1 MSKVIYRGKERT
13 HVTVGAGGMY
23 DFADPQSAW
32 DSISDSSI
40 TKPYLIELSPG
51 IYTQAG
57 QGSSLPAWHFSD
69 KTDISIVGTPA
80 AILKKTGTLTGGV
93 CAVGLEGEI
102 AERIWLD
109 GFTIINVLTGAAP
122 QGAPPEGALYIGG
135 ENQSGALTLPY
146 DDIHVVNMNLL
157 GSHDGL
163 QIFGTQAPSG
173 GPTVPPLV
181 HVRGNYIASRH
192 DAYTIKGGV
201 ILRSGWN
208 QIIADS
214 GSDFGGRLPSVNNWK
229 TTGIHYNH
237 ALGIHADD
245 AGRGEAF
252 STHTC
257 EQITVITNGN
267 VNVGGAQ
274 PWGAGIL
281 NYLGG
286 VGMMGYPQ
294 EYNDC
299 QIRVIN
305 RFDQDVELFGIACNR
320 GRFAEDEF
328 RFNGGSIFVHN
339 ESTGSSSPSVVAGV
353 DVRDGS
359 TTPPEC
365 RVRINGTA
373 ILAIN
378 DKAASN
384 AYSLQCQDQAAN
396 VIKHSGIMSDQGLNT
411 AGGGVITHVAPR
423 TDSA

>member
-1 MSKVIYRGKERT
+1 MAKVVWMGKERH
-13 HVTVGAGGMY
+13 HVSVGKGGMY
-23 DFADPQSAW
+23 DFTNLQDAW
-32 DSISDSSI
+32 DGITDSAL
-40 TKPYLIELSPG
+40 TNPYLIDQEPG
-51 IYTQAG
+51 VFEQAG
-57 QGSSLPAWHFSD
+57 QGGGLPAWYLAN
-69 KTDISIVGTPA
+69 KTDIAVVGHKST
-80 AILKKTGTLTGGV
+80 ILKKTGVLTGGV
-93 CAVGLEGEI
+93 CAVGGDGLL
-102 AERIWLD
+102 AERIWLE

-122 QGAPPEGALYIGG
+122 QGAPPEGALYIGREG
-135 ENQSGALTLPY
+135 QHPTTLPF
-146 DDIHVVNMNLL
+146 DDVHVVNMNLL

-163 QIFGTQAPSG
+163 QIFGTEAPSG
-173 GPTVPPLV
+173 GPTVPPLL

-192 DAYTIKGGV
+192 DAYAIKGGV

-208 QIIADS
+208 QIVANS
-214 GSDFGGRLPSVNNWK
+214 GSTFGGRLPSVNNWK

-257 EQITVITNGN
+257 EQITVICDGN
-267 VNVGGAQ
+267 INVGGAQ

-286 VGMMGYPQ
+286 AGMMSYPQ
-294 EYNDC
+294 EWNGC
-299 QIRVIN
+299 QIRVVN
-305 RFDQDVELFGIACNR
+305 KFNEDVSLFGIECDRA
-320 GRFAEDEF
+320 RFAEDEF

-339 ESTGSSSPSVVAGV
+339 ESTGASSPSVVAGV

-396 VIKHSGIMSDQGLNT
+396 VIKHSGIMSDQGINT
-411 AGGGVITHVAPR
+411 TGGGVITHVAPR
-423 TDSA
+423 SDSA

>member
-1 MSKVIYRGKERT
+1 MALVKFRGKERT
-13 HVTVGAGGMY
+13 HITVGRGGSF

-40 TKPYLIELSPG
+40 TKPYLITLEPG
-51 IYTQAG
+51 IYEQEG

-69 KTDISIVGTPA
+69 KSDIAIWGSRS
-80 AILKKTGTLTGGV
+80 AILKKTGVLSGGV
-93 CAVGLEGEI
+93 CAIGLDGGI

-109 GFTIINVLTGAAP
+109 GFTIINVLTGQAG
-122 QGAPPEGALYIGG
+122 QGQPPEGALYIGR
-135 ENQSGALTLPY
+135 ENQAPTTLPY
-146 DDIHVVNMNLL
+146 DDIHVVNMNIL

-163 QIFGTQAPSG
+163 QIFGTVAPSG
-173 GPTVPPLV
+173 GPTVPPLL

-214 GSDFGGRLPSVNNWK
+214 GSDFSGHLPSVNNWK
-229 TTGIHYNH
+229 TTGVHYNH
-237 ALGIHADD
+237 AVGTHVDD

-267 VNVGGAQ
+267 IDDGGSQ
-274 PWGAGIL
+274 IWGVGIL
-281 NYLGG
+281 NYFGSS
-286 VGMMGYPQ
+286 GMMSYPQ
-294 EYNDC
+294 EYNGC
-299 QIRVIN
+299 HVRVIN
-305 RFDQDVELFGIACNR
+305 RFDEDVSLFGIACDR
-320 GRFAEDEF
+320 ARFAENEF

-339 ESTGSSSPSVVAGV
+339 ESTGSSSPDVVAGV

-359 TTPPEC
+359 STPPEC
-365 RVRINGTA
+365 RLRINGTA

-378 DKAASN
+378 DKSPN
-384 AYSLQCQDQAAN
+384 TAYSLQCQDQAAN
-396 VIKHSGIMSDQGLNT
+396 VIKHSGMMSDEGLNT